1 MNEKIFL
8 KLNELALLI
17 CKRYINKEK
26 LNSTGL
32 LTGDSGCL
40 LFLFKYYK
48 YTNDNLCFELSNDL
62 LERLLEELSDGN
74 FTYSYCNG
82 LPGILSL
89 INYLNRNDYVDI
101 DVSDSKASIDVYLLR
116 ELENCIYSECYDFM
130 HGALGIGFYY
140 INDEC
145 NEVVLTKLIE
155 FLNITKEIVNNGI
168 YKWKSF
174 LGKDL
179 GYGYNIS
186 LSHGISSIIIFL
198 SRVINTSKCE
208 YDLCCDLLNGAVNYV
223 LSQEIDHLRYG
234 YYFPNYSS
242 DFICYDLYKS
252 RLAWCYGDL
261 GVAYSL
267 FCAGKVLN
275 NTLWVNKAIQI
286 FLYTT
291 NRRDLFDNN
300 VNEPGI
306 CHGSVGVAMIFRRM
320 YLETKNI
327 IFKKTYDYWLEQTL
341 HKSVFSDGL
350 AGYKSLIE
358 KKWVNDY
365 SLLTGIAGIGLNFI
379 SYLSNDEQ
387 EWDSLFLL

>member
-1 MNEKIFL
+1 M
-8 KLNELALLI
+8 LI

-145 NEVVLTKLIE
+145 NEVVLTKLIK

-186 LSHGISSIIIFL
+186 LSHGISSIIIF
-198 SRVINTSKCE
+198 IT
-208 YDLCCDLLNGAVNYV
+208 
-223 LSQEIDHLRYG
+223 
-234 YYFPNYSS
+234 
-242 DFICYDLYKS
+242 
-252 RLAWCYGDL
+252 
-261 GVAYSL
+261 
-267 FCAGKVLN
+267 
-275 NTLWVNKAIQI
+275 
-286 FLYTT
+286 
-291 NRRDLFDNN
+291 RD
-300 VNEPGI
+300 
-306 CHGSVGVAMIFRRM
+306 
-320 YLETKNI
+320 
-327 IFKKTYDYWLEQTL
+327 
-341 HKSVFSDGL
+341 
-350 AGYKSLIE
+350 
-358 KKWVNDY
+358 
-365 SLLTGIAGIGLNFI
+365 
-379 SYLSNDEQ
+379 
-387 EWDSLFLL
+387 